1 MRAMFIDEKIALLER
16 QQRLLKKEEQ
26 KEEEKQEREVLTLE
40 QAKQGIEEGI
50 LEFEKI
56 KIEFEKKIYF
66 EDRIQVPIIKSFYD
80 AMEETEDHA
89 IYVNHE
95 HEISQIFTYLQEN
108 MQKTTLEQWQK
119 LLVNGMVATGFYA
132 DIVKVKQLKHLEYL
146 CYYVPSKKGDIYN
159 MIFRMRGEKRK
170 FTGNFNCTKEE
181 RDCYGIILEA
191 MILKIDEWLCDSF
204 HEEVR

>member
-1 MRAMFIDEKIALLER
+1 MRAIFIDEKIALLER
-16 QQRLLKKEEQ
+16 QQRLLKEEEQ

-40 QAKQGIEEGI
+40 QAKQGIEDGI
-50 LEFEKI
+50 L
-56 KIEFEKKIYF
+56 EFEKKIYF

-108 MQKTTLEQWQK
+108 MQKTTLGQWQK

-132 DIVKVKQLKHLEYL
+132 DIVKVEQLKHLEYL

-181 RDCYGIILEA
+181 KDCYGIILEA
-191 MILKIDEWLCDSF
+191 MILKIDEWLCESF